1 MYLACI
7 STVTFN
13 VCDYRSWVFICYFI
27 VNTLNK
33 IHSIPIDLNLQH
45 IEPIRWND
53 DQIEFL
59 FNCTFLDS
67 KPGLI
72 FSIYRSCFFFKDI
85 IMINNW
91 LFGRDSSQR
100 IWVFL
105 FKFYRKS
112 QFRALNCMV
121 VFLLDSTFQ
130 TVFLIPVCNRSLKY
144 IWSE

>member
-33 IHSIPIDLNLQH
+33 IHSLPIDLNLQH

-59 FNCTFLDS
+59 FNCSFLDS

-85 IMINNW
+85 IIISNW

-112 QFRALNCMV
+112 TQLYGCFSIRFDISNS
-121 VFLLDSTFQ
+121 F
-130 TVFLIPVCNRSLKY
+130 FLIPVCNRSLKY

>member
-85 IMINNW
+85 IMISNW

-105 FKFYRKS
+105 FKFLSKKP
-112 QFRALNCMV
+112 
-121 VFLLDSTFQ
+121 
-130 TVFLIPVCNRSLKY
+130 IPCTQLYGCFSIRFDISNSFFNPCL
-144 IWSE
+144 

>member
-7 STVTFN
+7 STVTLN

-85 IMINNW
+85 IIISNW

-112 QFRALNCMV
+112 QFRALNGCFSIRFDISNS
-121 VFLLDSTFQ
+121 VFF
-130 TVFLIPVCNRSLKY
+130 IPVCNRSLKY

>member
-85 IMINNW
+85 IIISNW

-105 FKFYRKS
+105 FKFLSKKPIPCTQLYGT
-112 QFRALNCMV
+112 V

-130 TVFLIPVCNRSLKY
+130 TVFF
-144 IWSE
+144 

>member
-1 MYLACI
+1 MSSRLWILYLACI

-85 IMINNW
+85 IIISNW

-130 TVFLIPVCNRSLKY
+130 TVFF
-144 IWSE
+144 

>member
-85 IMINNW
+85 IIISNW
-91 LFGRDSSQR
+91 LFGRESSQR

>member
-67 KPGLI
+67 KQGLI

-85 IMINNW
+85 TIISNY
-91 LFGRDSSQR
+91 LFGRVSSQQ

-130 TVFLIPVCNRSLKY
+130 TVFFKSLFV
-144 IWSE
+144 IEV